1 MPQLD
6 ISTFAPQIIW
16 LALVFGVL
24 YFVVVRSS
32 LPKVAQVI
40 ESREAHI
47 TAELASAE
55 AAREAAAA
63 AEATR
68 DDALA
73 KARAESQQVLLA
85 AKDAIAAETSAKL
98 AALDVELTTRLSA
111 AETRLQEARA
121 QSLGQIDAVAAD
133 AAASIVEKL
142 TGVSVGSEEAARAVA
157 SVKA

>member
-6 ISTFAPQIIW
+6 ISTFASQIIW

-24 YFVVVRSS
+24 YFVVARSS

-47 TAELASAE
+47 TAQLAAAE
-55 AAREAAAA
+55 AAREAAST

-68 DDALA
+68 EEALA
-73 KARAESQQVLLA
+73 KARAEAQKVISA
-85 AKDAIAAETSAKL
+85 AKDAITAETSAKL

-111 AETRLQEARA
+111 AETRIREAQA
-121 QSLGQIDAVAAD
+121 QSLAQIDAVAAD
-133 AAASIVEKL
+133 AAATIVEKL
-142 TGVSVGSEEAARAVA
+142 TGVTVGAEEAVQAVA

>member
-6 ISTFAPQIIW
+6 ISTFASQIIW

-24 YFVVVRSS
+24 YFVVARSS

-40 ESREAHI
+40 ESRETYI
-47 TAELASAE
+47 TAELAAAE
-55 AAREAAAA
+55 AAREAASA

-68 DDALA
+68 DEALA
-73 KARAESQQVLLA
+73 KARAEAQQVLSA
-85 AKDAIAAETSAKL
+85 AKDAINAETSAKL

-111 AETRLQEARA
+111 AETRIQEARA
-121 QSLGQIDAVAAD
+121 KSLVQIDAVAAE

-142 TGVSVGSEEAARAVA
+142 TGLAVGTEEAASAVA